1 MPLRGTRCLVVEL
14 NIMVRHGVN
23 IDPLTLRDFCERH
36 GIARLS
42 LFGSIIRHDFRPDS
56 DVDVLI
62 EFPPG
67 CTPSLLRLG
76 GMQVEL
82 SQLMGRSVDLKTPGF
97 LSRYFRDEVLRNAEV
112 QYAG

>member
-1 MPLRGTRCLVVEL
+1 
-14 NIMVRHGVN
+14 MVRHGVN
-23 IDPLTLRDFCERH
+23 IDPLTLRDFCEKN

-42 LFGSIIRHDFRPDS
+42 LFGSIIRPDFRPDS

-67 CTPSLLRLG
+67 RTPSLLRLG
-76 GMQVEL
+76 GMQVQL